1 MNMQSQDT
9 FSSKFEKLDDESK
22 TRLSG
27 HFFNLMQIFIGQ
39 SQAILADED
48 LTPTQSVGFM
58 RKEMEDFL
66 KAIQDVI
73 EEEIGTLK
81 PHVIN

>member
-9 FSSKFEKLDDESK
+9 FSSQFAKLNGESK
-22 TRLSG
+22 TRLAG
-27 HFFNLMQIFIGQ
+27 HFFNLMQIFVGQ

-48 LTPTQSVGFM
+48 LLPAQTVVFM

-66 KAIQDVI
+66 KATQEVLESELDEIQ
-73 EEEIGTLK
+73 